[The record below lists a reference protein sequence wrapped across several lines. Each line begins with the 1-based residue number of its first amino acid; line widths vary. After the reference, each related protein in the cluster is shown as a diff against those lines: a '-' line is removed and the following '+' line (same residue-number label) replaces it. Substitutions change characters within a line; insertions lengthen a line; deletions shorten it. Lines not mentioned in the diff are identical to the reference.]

1 MRKEIDGQIN
11 MFDYLESI
19 KGKDKSPIAGA
30 WVETHGKRIL
40 FDDIEVGKYY
50 IADYSTASNN
60 WFKIV
65 FVKKKTEDSIMYVDD
80 PKGIKGEWG
89 WGKSYSALTRKDDVN
104 SDPNTQ
110 AGEGASM
117 GWWYLIDEEIVYPVV
132 IKGICDDAY
141 CPKCDISINEIFWM
155 DCERCPYCGCR
166 ISWEPWHRANDKDN
180 EETFGKDWRE
190 KFGKKRTNRGRDKQ
204 IDNG

>member
-1 MRKEIDGQIN
+1 MRKKIEGQIN
-11 MFDYLESI
+11 IFDYLESI
-19 KGKDKSPIAGA
+19 KDKDKSPIAGA

-50 IADYSTASNN
+50 IADYSTSHS
-60 WFKIV
+60 WLKIV

-104 SDPNTQ
+104 SDLNTQ
-110 AGEGASM
+110 AGEGATM
-117 GWWYLIDEEIVYPVV
+117 GWWYLLDEEIIRPVV

-141 CPKCDISINEIFWM
+141 CPECDCCINEILEM

-180 EETFGKDWRE
+180 EELFGKDWRE
-190 KFGKKRTNRGRDKQ
+190 KFGKKRTDRGRDCKNNN
-204 IDNG
+204 D